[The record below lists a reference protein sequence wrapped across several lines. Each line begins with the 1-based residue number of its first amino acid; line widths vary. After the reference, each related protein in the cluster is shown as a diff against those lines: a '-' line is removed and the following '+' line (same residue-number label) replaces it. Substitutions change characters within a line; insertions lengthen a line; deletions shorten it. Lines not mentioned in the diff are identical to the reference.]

1 MNHYQVIEIDE
12 LAWHMDK
19 DAIGA
24 IIDAR
29 SNVEFRKG
37 RIPGSRN
44 FPSRQFANF
53 LPNILDFIEDGVET
67 LAIITKESNDSR
79 DIMFKLLRDRVSIDI
94 VFVNFKTSDWK
105 EIGRNVEIGH
115 QSFE

>member
-1 MNHYQVIEIDE
+1 MNHYQTIEIDE

-19 DAIGA
+19 ETIGA

-29 SNVEFRKG
+29 SNDEFRKG

-67 LAIITKESNDSR
+67 LAIVTKESNDSR
-79 DIMFKLLRDRVSIDI
+79 DIMFNLLRERVNIDI
-94 VFVNFKTSDWK
+94 VFVNFKPSDWK
-105 EIGRNVEIGH
+105 DIGKSVEIGH
-115 QSFE
+115 QSLE